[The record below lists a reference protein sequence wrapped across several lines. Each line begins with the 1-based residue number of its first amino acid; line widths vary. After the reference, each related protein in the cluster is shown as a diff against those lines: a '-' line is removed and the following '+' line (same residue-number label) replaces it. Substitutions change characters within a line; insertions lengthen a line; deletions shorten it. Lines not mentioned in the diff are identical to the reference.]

1 MLRKIVVLFILSLIS
16 HLGYSQTQTQLLE
29 KISKHTKNDTVKCNL
44 ILHYLDVDRSY
55 DSIYSELT
63 DELKQISENR
73 RSNPVYDVYFAKA
86 VYYSAISAYQYQS
99 KPADDIIHQ
108 FKQSLRIFQKHK
120 DYRMIAE
127 SYNFIGLCF
136 SLQGNTTQ
144 TLKNYRKAIDY
155 FNKCNYLPGKAMV
168 YSNMNGTY
176 FTLGN
181 YQMTALYM
189 FKELKIFEQL
199 KDTDQLADA
208 YNSIGG
214 FYINQKEYAKAKQ
227 FLYKSLQLK
236 YETNY
241 QSSLIYSY
249 RFLCQYHTAV
259 NEPDK
264 ALYFINKAFK
274 SIDANRNAP
283 YLYYYKAEALL
294 KKKDYAIAKALFL
307 KSLSYE
313 IPEKLQCY
321 NFVSLSNTL
330 IHLQEWN
337 EAESYAIKART
348 IAQALAFVSKELEA
362 NEILYTIYKKKN
374 QSNKALQSLED
385 VLKNKEQLTKE
396 ENQNALLKSEF
407 KFNTEKKE
415 ARIKS
420 LRQSNT
426 ITSLESKQKTNAII
440 LIVVLILVV
449 GTIAISLFSRFK
461 AKKKSEFL
469 VSQLA
474 YTEQLL
480 EEKQRATESE
490 IKAIKSQMN
499 PHFFYNAL
507 NSIQGYVLTGEQQKA
522 SESIGLFSEL
532 SRAVLES
539 SRSNEIALFDELE
552 LLESY
557 LKLET
562 MRMPKIRYSIETAED
577 LRLYDLFLPPMIVQP
592 IVENSVKHGL
602 ANKEEGGLIQLRFSS
617 NDDQLIIEIEDDGIG
632 REAAGKIGSLKKRKG
647 SSFST
652 EANLNR
658 IELLN
663 ESFGLAITQE
673 IVDNFDE
680 NGNATGTL
688 IRITIPQNN
697 F

>member
-1 MLRKIVVLFILSLIS
+1 MRCILFFFFTFFGFVTFAQDKALQRIKHYTKEDSIKVEMMVDYCVNSTFQQSPEILNLAKEAAS
-16 HLGYSQTQTQLLE
+16 
-29 KISKHTKNDTVKCNL
+29 ISKKIKYEVGEIHSLSCIGNYYYQKAD
-44 ILHYLDVDRSY
+44 Y
-55 DSIYSELT
+55 
-63 DELKQISENR
+63 
-73 RSNPVYDVYFAKA
+73 PKA
-86 VYYSAISAYQYQS
+86 VQYYN
-99 KPADDIIHQ
+99 
-108 FKQSLRIFQKHK
+108 QSLRKAEKIKSIDNIIIGYNNLANLYSKARQPQKAIQLFKKSDNLLIEKGDTISQHRAAILVNLS
-120 DYRMIAE
+120 DV
-127 SYNFIGLCF
+127 YNTINDTKNAIYF
-136 SLQGNTTQ
+136 
-144 TLKNYRKAIDY
+144 LKEALTISEKIKSDFGYIICNSNLGSIYRKLNQFDEAFFHLEKAYNKSVQIENTFLIAQIEVYLGACYAHFNDHSKARY
-155 FNKCNYLPGKAMV
+155 FFDQSIQHGLKDNNNEALIQIYLEVQNYYEQQRNFEKAH
-168 YSNMNGTY
+168 Y
-176 FTLGN
+176 F
-181 YQMTALYM
+181 
-189 FKELKIFEQL
+189 LKKLSQL
-199 KDTDQLADA
+199 KDQIADVETKQA
-208 YNSIGG
+208 ISD
-214 FYINQKEYAKAKQ
+214 INT
-227 FLYKSLQLK
+227 K
-236 YETNY
+236 YET
-241 QSSLIYSY
+241 
-249 RFLCQYHTAV
+249 V
-259 NEPDK
+259 
-264 ALYFINKAFK
+264 
-274 SIDANRNAP
+274 
-283 YLYYYKAEALL
+283 
-294 KKKDYAIAKALFL
+294 KK
-307 KSLSYE
+307 
-313 IPEKLQCY
+313 
-321 NFVSLSNTL
+321 
-330 IHLQEWN
+330 
-337 EAESYAIKART
+337 ESKI
-348 IAQALAFVSKELEA
+348 KELH
-362 NEILYTIYKKKN
+362 
-374 QSNKALQSLED
+374 
-385 VLKNKEQLTKE
+385 
-396 ENQNALLKSEF
+396 
-407 KFNTEKKE
+407 
-415 ARIKS
+415 
-420 LRQSNT
+420 QSNT

-557 LKLET
+557 LKLEC
-562 MRMPKIRYSIETAED
+562 MRMPKIRYTIETAED

>member
-1 MLRKIVVLFILSLIS
+1 MRCILFFFFTFFGFVTFAQDKALQRIKHYTKEDSIKVEMMVDYCVNSTFQQSPEILNLAKEAAS
-16 HLGYSQTQTQLLE
+16 
-29 KISKHTKNDTVKCNL
+29 ISKKIKYEVGEIHSLSCIGN
-44 ILHYLDVDRSY
+44 YY
-55 DSIYSELT
+55 Y
-63 DELKQISENR
+63 QIADY
-73 RSNPVYDVYFAKA
+73 PKA
-86 VYYSAISAYQYQS
+86 VQYYN
-99 KPADDIIHQ
+99 
-108 FKQSLRIFQKHK
+108 QSLRKAEKIKSIDNIIIGYNNLANLYSKARQPQKAIQLFKKSDNLLIEKGDTISQHRAAILVNLS
-120 DYRMIAE
+120 DV
-127 SYNFIGLCF
+127 YNTINDTKNAIYF
-136 SLQGNTTQ
+136 
-144 TLKNYRKAIDY
+144 LKEALTISEKIKSDFGYIICNSNLGSIYRKLNQFDEAFFHLEKAYNKSVQIENTFLIAQIEVYLGACYAHFNDHSKARY
-155 FNKCNYLPGKAMV
+155 FFDQSIQHGLKDNNNEALIQIYLEVQNYYEQQRNFEKAH
-168 YSNMNGTY
+168 Y
-176 FTLGN
+176 F
-181 YQMTALYM
+181 
-189 FKELKIFEQL
+189 LKKLSQL
-199 KDTDQLADA
+199 KDQIADVETKQA
-208 YNSIGG
+208 ISD
-214 FYINQKEYAKAKQ
+214 INT
-227 FLYKSLQLK
+227 K
-236 YETNY
+236 YET
-241 QSSLIYSY
+241 
-249 RFLCQYHTAV
+249 V
-259 NEPDK
+259 
-264 ALYFINKAFK
+264 
-274 SIDANRNAP
+274 
-283 YLYYYKAEALL
+283 
-294 KKKDYAIAKALFL
+294 KK
-307 KSLSYE
+307 
-313 IPEKLQCY
+313 
-321 NFVSLSNTL
+321 
-330 IHLQEWN
+330 
-337 EAESYAIKART
+337 ESKI
-348 IAQALAFVSKELEA
+348 KELH
-362 NEILYTIYKKKN
+362 
-374 QSNKALQSLED
+374 
-385 VLKNKEQLTKE
+385 
-396 ENQNALLKSEF
+396 
-407 KFNTEKKE
+407 
-415 ARIKS
+415 
-420 LRQSNT
+420 QSNT

-562 MRMPKIRYSIETAED
+562 MRMPKIRYSIDTAED

-617 NDDQLIIEIEDDGIG
+617 IDDRLIIEIEDDGIG